1 MIELIIIGICGFYI
15 YSKFSTPK
23 TDRKKRKIVSGR
35 RKAPGFSQ
43 ANTAPVP
50 TNTEKKSLPPSV
62 PHKKSE
68 YLTTANERKFHTALL
83 EALPDGYTV
92 HCQTALM
99 ALVQPVD
106 RKNNSRTWA
115 KRMDFVITDL
125 DTRIVAV
132 IELDDSSHARHDR
145 QKRDYYVNQAL
156 DGHHQ
161 LLRVQSSRTYC
172 PSFIKS
178 LLANIEDF
186 SHQTELLVAM
196 TNKTL

>member
-1 MIELIIIGICGFYI
+1 MIELIVIGICGFYI

-23 TDRKKRKIVSGR
+23 PDRKKLKIVPGQ

-50 TNTEKKSLPPSV
+50 TNSKKKSLPPCV

-68 YLTTANERKFHTALL
+68 YLTTPNERKFHAALL

-125 DTRIVAV
+125 ETRVIAV

-156 DGHHQ
+156 DGHHL

-172 PSFIKS
+172 SSDIQS
-178 LLANIEDF
+178 LITNIEELRDEVTT
-186 SHQTELLVAM
+186 HQIAT
-196 TNKTL
+196 TP